1 MKLARFGV
9 PGSEKPALIDAQGR
23 VRDLSEHL
31 ADITA
36 ESLSDQ
42 QLEKITA
49 IDIDQLPLV
58 KHHVRIGPPV
68 ADVRRII
75 CIGLN
80 YKDHAAETHLALPA
94 EPLVFLKG
102 CHPSGP
108 NDNIYLPA
116 DSKKADWEVELAVVI
131 GKRGLYIPEED
142 SLSYVAGYCTFNDFS
157 EREYQMERGGQWT
170 KGKSFPGFA
179 PMGPWLVT
187 RDEVPF
193 PGELRL
199 WLEVDGHRYQD
210 GTTKNLIFSVPTIVA
225 YVSRFFELE
234 PGDVIATGTPAG
246 VGLGHKPNPVFLK
259 PGNVIELG
267 VENLGTQ
274 RQIIYSWE
282 RQS

>member
-1 MKLARFGV
+1 MKIARVGI
-9 PGSEKPALIDAQGR
+9 PGSEKPALIDSQGR
-23 VRDLSEHL
+23 LRDLSEHL
-31 ADITA
+31 ADIT
-36 ESLSDQ
+36 SGLLSDQ
-42 QLEKITA
+42 QLEKIAA
-49 IDIDQLPLV
+49 IDIEQLPLV
-58 KHHVRIGPPV
+58 DDHVRIGPPV

-80 YKDHAAETHLALPA
+80 YKDHAAETHLALPT

-116 DSKKADWEVELAVVI
+116 GSRKADWEVELAVVI

-157 EREYQMERGGQWT
+157 EREYQMQRGGQWT

-193 PGELRL
+193 PGDLRL

-210 GTTKNLIFSVPTIVA
+210 GTTKNLIFSVPTIIA

-246 VGLGHKPNPVFLK
+246 VGLGHKPNPEFLK
-259 PGNVIELG
+259 PGNVVELA

-274 RQIIYSWE
+274 RQLILAWE
-282 RQS
+282 H

>member
-1 MKLARFGV
+1 MKLARFGN
-9 PGSEKPALIDAQGR
+9 PGGEKAALVDAQGR
-23 VRDLSEHL
+23 LHDLSEHL

-36 ESLSDQ
+36 KSLSDQ
-42 QLEKITA
+42 QLEQIA
-49 IDIDQLPLV
+49 ALDVDQLPLV
-58 KHHVRIGPPV
+58 DDHMRIGPPV
-68 ADVRRII
+68 ADVGRII

-80 YKDHAAETHLALPA
+80 YKDHAAETHLALPT

-102 CHPSGP
+102 CRPSGP

-116 DSKKADWEVELAVVI
+116 GSKKADWEVELAVVI
-131 GKRGLYIPEED
+131 GKRGLYISEED

-187 RDEVPF
+187 RDEVPV
-193 PGELRL
+193 PGDLRL

-210 GTTKNLIFSVPTIVA
+210 GTTKNLIFNVPTTIA

-246 VGLGHKPNPVFLK
+246 VGLGHKPTPVFLK
-259 PGNVIELG
+259 SGNVIELG
-267 VENLGTQ
+267 VEKLGVQ
-274 RQIIYSWE
+274 RQLIRAWDH
-282 RQS
+282 

>member
-1 MKLARFGV
+1 MKLARFGN
-9 PGSEKPALIDAQGR
+9 PGGEKPALVDAQGR
-23 VRDLSEHL
+23 LHDLSEHL
-31 ADITA
+31 ADITT

-42 QLEKITA
+42 QLEQIA
-49 IDIDQLPLV
+49 ALDVDQLPLV
-58 KHHVRIGPPV
+58 ADHVRIGPPV

-75 CIGLN
+75 CVGLN

-94 EPLVFLKG
+94 EPLLFLKG

-108 NDNIYLPA
+108 NDDIYLPSG
-116 DSKKADWEVELAVVI
+116 SKKADWEVELAVVI

-142 SLSYVAGYCTFNDFS
+142 SWSYVAGYSTFNDFS

-187 RDEVPF
+187 RDEVPV
-193 PGELRL
+193 PGDLRL

-210 GTTKNLIFSVPTIVA
+210 GTTKNLIFNVPTIIA

-246 VGLGHKPNPVFLK
+246 VGLGHKPIAVFLK

-267 VENLGTQ
+267 VEKLGVQ
-274 RQIIYSWE
+274 RQLIRAWDH
-282 RQS
+282 

>member
-1 MKLARFGV
+1 MKLARFGT
-9 PGSEKPALIDAQGR
+9 PGREKPALIDTQGR
-23 VRDLSEHL
+23 LCDLSEHL
-31 ADITA
+31 ADVTA

-42 QLEKITA
+42 QLEKIAA

-58 KHHVRIGPPV
+58 DDHLRIGPPV
-68 ADVRRII
+68 ADVRRIV

-80 YKDHAAETHLALPA
+80 YRDHAAETNLELPA

-108 NDNIYLPA
+108 NDDIYLPSG
-116 DSKKADWEVELAVVI
+116 SKKADWEVELAVVI
-131 GKRGLYIPEED
+131 GKRGLYIQEEE
-142 SLSYVAGYCTFNDFS
+142 SLSYVAGYCAFNDFS

-179 PMGPWLVT
+179 PIGPWLVT
-187 RDEVPF
+187 RDEVPV
-193 PGELRL
+193 PGDLRL

-210 GTTKNLIFSVPTIVA
+210 GTTKNLIFNVPTIIA

-246 VGLGHKPNPVFLK
+246 VGLGHKPTPVFLK

-267 VENLGTQ
+267 VEKLGVQ
-274 RQIIYSWE
+274 RQLIRAWDH
-282 RQS
+282 

>member
-1 MKLARFGV
+1 MKLARFGI
-9 PGSEKPALIDAQGR
+9 PGSEKPALIDTQGR
-23 VRDLSEHL
+23 LRDLSQHL

-36 ESLSDQ
+36 DSLSDK
-42 QLEKITA
+42 QLEEIAA

-58 KHHVRIGPPV
+58 DGHIRIGPPV
-68 ADVRRII
+68 AEVGRII

-80 YKDHAAETHLALPA
+80 YKDHAAETHLELPT
-94 EPLVFLKG
+94 EPLVFMKG

-108 NDNIYLPA
+108 NDNIYLPSG
-116 DSKKADWEVELAVVI
+116 SKKADWEVELAVVI
-131 GKRGLYIPEED
+131 GKRGLYIREEE
-142 SLSYVAGYCTFNDFS
+142 SLSYVAGYCAFNDFS

-193 PGELRL
+193 PGDLRL
-199 WLEVDGHRYQD
+199 WLDVDGHRYQD
-210 GTTKNLIFSVPTIVA
+210 GTTKNLIFSVPTIIA

-246 VGLGHKPNPVFLK
+246 VGLGHKPTPVFLK
-259 PGNVIELG
+259 TGNVIELG
-267 VENLGTQ
+267 VESLGIQ
-274 RQIIYSWE
+274 RQLILAWE
-282 RQS
+282 H

>member
-1 MKLARFGV
+1 MKLARVGV
-9 PGSEKPALIDAQGR
+9 PGSEKPAVVDAQGR
-23 VRDLSEHL
+23 LRDLSEHL

-42 QLEKITA
+42 QLEKIAA
-49 IDIDQLPLV
+49 IDINQLPIV
-58 KHHVRIGPPV
+58 DDHVRVGPPV

-80 YKDHAAETHLALPA
+80 YKDHAAETHLAPPT
-94 EPLVFLKG
+94 EPVVFLKG
-102 CHPSGP
+102 CRPSGP

-116 DSKKADWEVELAVVI
+116 GSKKADWEVELAVVI
-131 GKRGLYIPEED
+131 GKRGLYIPEEE

-193 PGELRL
+193 PGDLRL

-210 GTTKNLIFSVPTIVA
+210 GTTKNLIFGVPTIIA
-225 YVSRFFELE
+225 YLSGFFELE

-246 VGLGHKPNPVFLK
+246 VGLGLKPNPVFLK
-259 PGNVIELG
+259 RGNVIELA

-274 RQIIYSWE
+274 RQVILAWD
-282 RQS
+282 R

>member
-1 MKLARFGV
+1 MKLARFGI
-9 PGSEKPALIDAQGR
+9 PGSEKPALIDTQGR
-23 VRDLSEHL
+23 LRDLSEHL
-31 ADITA
+31 ADVTA

-42 QLEKITA
+42 QLEKIA
-49 IDIDQLPLV
+49 VIDIDQLPLV
-58 KHHVRIGPPV
+58 ADHVRIGPPV
-68 ADVRRII
+68 ADIRRII

-80 YKDHAAETHLALPA
+80 YKNHAAETHLALPT

-108 NDNIYLPA
+108 NDDIYLPSG
-116 DSKKADWEVELAVVI
+116 SKKADWEVELAVVI
-131 GKRGLYIPEED
+131 GKRGLYIPEEE
-142 SLSYVAGYCTFNDFS
+142 SLSYVTGYCTFNDFS

-193 PGELRL
+193 PEDLRL

-210 GTTKNLIFSVPTIVA
+210 GTTKNLIFSVPTIIA

-259 PGNVIELG
+259 PGNVIELA
-267 VENLGTQ
+267 VEKLGAQ
-274 RQIIYSWE
+274 RQLVLAWDH
-282 RQS
+282 

>member
-1 MKLARFGV
+1 MKLARFGI
-9 PGSEKPALIDAQGR
+9 PGGEKPALIDTQGR
-23 VRDLSEHL
+23 LRDLSEHL

-36 ESLSDQ
+36 KSLSDQ
-42 QLEKITA
+42 QLEQIA
-49 IDIDQLPLV
+49 ALDVDQLPLV
-58 KHHVRIGPPV
+58 DDHMRIGPPV

-80 YKDHAAETHLALPA
+80 YKDHAAETHLALPT

-108 NDNIYLPA
+108 NDSIYLPA
-116 DSKKADWEVELAVVI
+116 GSKKADWEVELAVVI
-131 GKRGLYIPEED
+131 GKRGLYISEED
-142 SLSYVAGYCTFNDFS
+142 SLSYVAGYCTFNDLS

-179 PMGPWLVT
+179 PLGPWLVT

-193 PGELRL
+193 PGDLRL

-210 GTTKNLIFSVPTIVA
+210 GTTKNLIFGVPTIIA

-246 VGLGHKPNPVFLK
+246 VGLGHKPTPVFLK
-259 PGNVIELG
+259 SGNVIELG
-267 VENLGTQ
+267 VEKLGVQ
-274 RQIIYSWE
+274 HQLIRAWDH
-282 RQS
+282 

>member
-1 MKLARFGV
+1 MKLARFGN
-9 PGSEKPALIDAQGR
+9 PGSEKPALVDTQGR
-23 VRDLSEHL
+23 LRDLSERL
-31 ADITA
+31 LDITA
-36 ESLSDQ
+36 ESLSGQ
-42 QLEKITA
+42 QLEKIAA
-49 IDIDQLPLV
+49 IDVDRLPLIDD
-58 KHHVRIGPPV
+58 HVRIGPPV

-80 YKDHAAETHLALPA
+80 YKDHAAETHLALPT

-102 CHPSGP
+102 CRPSGP
-108 NDNIYLPA
+108 NDDIYLPSG
-116 DSKKADWEVELAVVI
+116 SKKADWEVELAVVI

-193 PGELRL
+193 PGDLRL

-210 GTTKNLIFSVPTIVA
+210 GTTKNLIFSVPTIIA

-259 PGNVIELG
+259 PGNVIELA
-267 VENLGTQ
+267 VEKLGAQ
-274 RQIIYSWE
+274 RQLVLAWDH
-282 RQS
+282 

>member
-1 MKLARFGV
+1 MKLARFGI
-9 PGSEKPALIDAQGR
+9 PGGEKPALIDTQGR
-23 VRDLSEHL
+23 LRDLSEHL

-36 ESLSDQ
+36 KSLSDQ
-42 QLEKITA
+42 QLEQIA
-49 IDIDQLPLV
+49 ALDVDQLPLV
-58 KHHVRIGPPV
+58 DDHMRIGPPI

-80 YKDHAAETHLALPA
+80 YKDHAAETQLALPT

-116 DSKKADWEVELAVVI
+116 GSKKADWEVELAVVI
-131 GKRGLYIPEED
+131 GKRGLYISEED
-142 SLSYVAGYCTFNDFS
+142 SLSYVAGYCTFNDLS

-179 PMGPWLVT
+179 PLGPWLVT

-193 PGELRL
+193 PGDLRL

-210 GTTKNLIFSVPTIVA
+210 GTTKNLIFGVPTIIA

-246 VGLGHKPNPVFLK
+246 VGLGHKPTPVFLK
-259 PGNVIELG
+259 SGNVIELG
-267 VENLGTQ
+267 VEKLGVQ
-274 RQIIYSWE
+274 HQLIRAWDH
-282 RQS
+282 